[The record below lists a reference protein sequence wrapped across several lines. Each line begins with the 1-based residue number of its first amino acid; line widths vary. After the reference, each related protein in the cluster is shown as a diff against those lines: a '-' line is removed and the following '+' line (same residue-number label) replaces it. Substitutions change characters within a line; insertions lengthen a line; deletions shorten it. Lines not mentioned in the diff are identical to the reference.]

1 MRVAASRFV
10 VDRHG
15 AHGRAEAKFARKN
28 FKTQICKRAVDER
41 AVK

>member
-15 AHGRAEAKFARKN
+15 VYGIAEAKFASKN
-28 FKTQICKRAVDER
+28 LKTQICERAVDER

>member
-10 VDRHG
+10 VDRYG
-15 AHGRAEAKFARKN
+15 IYWRAEAKFASKN
-28 FKTQICKRAVDER
+28 LKTQICKRAVNER